1 MAVHRPRHSGSG
13 ARANRAGF
21 VYLIALLAV
30 TVASAIAMVMGRG
43 VGLRLQAGN
52 AITARA
58 DCRAAALGM
67 VRAIVN
73 DLNASL
79 ALGMPQLSTVQPAG
93 EQIGDCTVI
102 LIGRDPHGVTMPFG
116 LIPEAG
122 KFPINAPASGAA
134 LEAEFNILSVL
145 PGMTQDVAAAM
156 LDWVDSDDDVSV
168 YGGAERTDSAYAGAP
183 VPYAPRNSQFEA
195 LAELRLVRGVTDALY
210 FGEDVNGNGR
220 LDPGEDSDRDGK
232 LTPGLRDMI
241 SVMDIREPPNAPDGS
256 PRLNL
261 QGGRVNRTF
270 QDLLT
275 GLFGSA
281 RGNEIFALATGVFT
295 NRLELFA
302 ALELSDAEAAALW
315 PCVSVNNVRTGL
327 IDAWSCRDE
336 ILIAI
341 AGNDLAQKIIAA
353 RPTTPPTGPGWL
365 TSLLTRD
372 EAKLYGNQLGS
383 GSYQF
388 SADILAVRNDGSGWA
403 RLGATFKCELGTAAV
418 GGLQPLETQG
428 WPLPWVT
435 PDQLRGTDPS
445 AVATLLTAVPH

>member
-1 MAVHRPRHSGSG
+1 MSAEKNLFCCTSG
-13 ARANRAGF
+13 RANRAGF

-30 TVASAIAMVMGRG
+30 TVAAAIAMVMGRG

-73 DLNASL
+73 DLNATL
-79 ALGMPQLSTVQPAG
+79 ATGLPQLSTVQPAG

-102 LIGRDPHGVTMPFG
+102 LIGRDPHGVTMPFA
-116 LIPEAG
+116 LILEAG
-122 KFPINAPASGAA
+122 KFPINAPATGAVLDA
-134 LEAEFNILSVL
+134 KYNILSVL

-156 LDWVDSDDDVSV
+156 LDWIDSDDEVSS

-210 FGEDVNGNGR
+210 FGEDANGNGR

-232 LTPGLRDMI
+232 LSPGLRDLI
-241 SVMDIREPPNAPDGS
+241 TVMDIREPPNAPDGS
-256 PRLNL
+256 ARLNL
-261 QGGRVNRTF
+261 GSGRAGRSF

-281 RGNEIFALATGVFT
+281 RGTELFAEATGVFA

-315 PCVSVNNVRTGL
+315 PCVTVNGVRAGL

-353 RPTTPPTGPGWL
+353 RPTTPPNGPGWL
-365 TSLLTRD
+365 TSILTRE
-372 EAKLYGNQLGS
+372 EAKHFGNQLGS

-403 RLGATFKCELGTAAV
+403 RLGATFNCTLGSAV
-418 GGLQPLETQG
+418 VVGLQPLETQG
-428 WPLPWVT
+428 WPLPWT
-435 PDQLRGTDPS
+435 TLDQLRGSDPG